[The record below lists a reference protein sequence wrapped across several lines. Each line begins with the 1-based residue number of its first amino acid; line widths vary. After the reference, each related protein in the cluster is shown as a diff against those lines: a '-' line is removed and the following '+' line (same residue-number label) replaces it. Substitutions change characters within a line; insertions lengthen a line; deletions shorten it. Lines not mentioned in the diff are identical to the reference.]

1 MFGGSFYCVFYLLGN
16 FVVCPVSP
24 CASLIFG
31 TAHVYSRTAVCILV
45 FTIKPAPCGGAERY
59 YVAVSGFKDADV
71 TVTSKVVFT
80 FDISHDDFFRPGF
93 SSVGTSLGTNGYY
106 VAFAKPNVCARSV
119 PPVGKRYNN
128 VVFSG

>member
-1 MFGGSFYCVFYLLGN
+1 M
-16 FVVCPVSP
+16 
-24 CASLIFG
+24 
-31 TAHVYSRTAVCILV
+31 V

-71 TVTSKVVFT
+71 TVTSKVTLTFNITYNNFLRPCFT
-80 FDISHDDFFRPGF
+80 AVSTPLRTDRYYIVPAKAN
-93 SSVGTSLGTNGYY
+93 VGG
-106 VAFAKPNVCARSV
+106 RSV